1 MDSFLASI
9 PFWVYAVVLVI
20 TFVLMHAMFF
30 VQRMEVKN
38 RGLLFVGRIGS
49 SFILL
54 AGLLVIQPDMPVT
67 ILAAL
72 ALAVL
77 AGYVSGRSAPPIK
90 PREAPPTAAE
100 EVAEVLDA
108 EGASSVTES
117 KLVTDTRSEEENSA
131 G

>member
-30 VQRMEVKN
+30 VQRTEVKN
-38 RGLLFVGRIGS
+38 RGLLFMGRIGS

-54 AGLLVIQPDMPVT
+54 AGLLVVQPDTPVT

-72 ALAVL
+72 ALAAF
-77 AGYVSGRSAPPIK
+77 AGYVSGRSAPPLK
-90 PREAPPTAAE
+90 PREAQPQSTEVVAA
-100 EVAEVLDA
+100 DD
-108 EGASSVTES
+108 ASSAGDDSVIPET
-117 KLVTDTRSEEENSA
+117 VPGEENSDK
-131 G
+131 